1 LGTRL
6 VAGRDFTEADR
17 PDRPSVAIVN
27 EAFARRFLGQ
37 QPLGARFGSSAK
49 GPWTEVVGVVRD
61 GKYQTLGE
69 APAPVVFYSAWQGYN
84 SSTVVVVRT
93 AGDEEQAL
101 AAARR
106 IVREID
112 PRLSIFND
120 APLRRVLALPLLPAR
135 AAATLLGA
143 FGLLAIVMVLVG
155 TYGLTSYAVAQRA
168 REICI
173 RLAIGATAPQV
184 VRLVLARAFVVWLAG
199 VGVGLTLSFSA
210 APLLS
215 PILLGVT
222 PRDPLVMTAA
232 LTIAAAVALAAVW
245 QPSRRAMSSN
255 PSALLRERG

>member
-1 LGTRL
+1 
-6 VAGRDFTEADR
+6 V
-17 PDRPSVAIVN
+17 
-27 EAFARRFLGQ
+27 
-37 QPLGARFGSSAK
+37 
-49 GPWTEVVGVVRD
+49 
-61 GKYQTLGE
+61 
-69 APAPVVFYSAWQGYN
+69 YN
-84 SSTVVVVRT
+84 STTVLVVRT
-93 AGDEEQAL
+93 SAGEEQAL

-106 IVREID
+106 IVRELD

-120 APLRRVLALPLLPAR
+120 GPLRRVLALPLLPTR
-135 AAATLLGA
+135 AAAALLGA
-143 FGLLAIVMVLVG
+143 FGFLAIVMVLVG

-184 VRLVLARAFVVWLAG
+184 VRLVLARALLVWLPG
-199 VGVGLTLSFSA
+199 VVVGLTASFGA

-232 LTIAAAVALAAVW
+232 LTIAAAVTIAAVW
-245 QPSRRAMSSN
+245 QPSRRVIASN